1 MTQRN
6 VGRLSASMAPGIA
19 LGNGLDDTKLAG
31 GKTKKVMS
39 LIVGTVTNSATYTAT
54 VPTLSEEGV
63 ESTTTI
69 TYTADGSATDAEI
82 IAGLLAAALSKAD
95 VVRRVLPYTVS
106 GTTDRVFFE
115 GRRVGDNFT
124 VSDSDAK
131 LSTATVTA
139 ASSGTEVEP
148 GFAVCYA
155 SDSDF
160 IEYPVDNSGAFT
172 RGFFGVALRGDLEVE
187 SLSDENPVHQ
197 VGRAV
202 PVRRLGEVVVVVE
215 PDNNPAIGDGVY
227 VRLVA
232 DGTKEIGMFVDADD
246 GSNTVALTGAYWTD
260 TYRGSWGTGSN
271 KRTVASVYI
280 PIAG

>member
-1 MTQRN
+1 MTQRS
-6 VGRLSASMAPGIA
+6 VGRLSSSMAPGVAI
-19 LGNGLDDTKLAG
+19 GNGLDDTKLAG

-54 VPTLSEEGV
+54 CPTLSEEGV
-63 ESTTTI
+63 ESTATI

-82 IAGLLAAALSKAD
+82 IAGLLAAALANAD
-95 VVRRVLPYTVS
+95 IVRRVLPYTVS

-139 ASSGTEVEP
+139 ASSGSEIEP

-155 SDSDF
+155 SDSKF

-172 RGFFGVALRGDLEVE
+172 RGLFGVALRGDLEVE
-187 SLSDENPVHQ
+187 SLSDDNPVHQ
-197 VGRAV
+197 VGRSV
-202 PVRRLGEVVVVVE
+202 PVRRQGEVVVVVE
-215 PDNNPAIGDGVY
+215 PDNNPSIGDGVF

-246 GSNTVALTGAYWTD
+246 GSNTAQVSGAYWTD

-271 KRTVASVYI
+271 KRTVASCCI
-280 PIAG
+280 PVAG